1 DRRAQARALGAER
14 MADGDPAAVRIAAR
28 VVEVDAHQLEAAEHL
43 AGEGLV
49 DLDDIHV
56 LERQTG
62 ALKRARNGIRR
73 PDAHDARL
81 DAGAG
86 CREDAGN
93 RLATTSVPP
102 LSISDY

>member
-1 DRRAQARALGAER
+1 
-14 MADGDPAAVRIAAR
+14 MADGDRAAVRIDAR
-28 VVEVDAHQLEAAEHL
+28 VLEVDAHQLEAAEHL

-56 LERQTG
+56 PERQAG

-81 DAGAG
+81 DAGARSEERRVG
-86 CREDAGN
+86 KEGRWRGGPEPYEKRRRRAREQ
-93 RLATTSVPP
+93 
-102 LSISDY
+102 

>member
-1 DRRAQARALGAER
+1 
-14 MADGDPAAVRIAAR
+14 MADGDRAAVRIDAR
-28 VVEVDAHQLEAAEHL
+28 VLEVDAHQLETAEHL

-62 ALKRARNGIRR
+62 ALEGARNGIRR

-81 DAGAG
+81 DTGAG

-93 RLATTSVPP
+93 GFFTPLASHARDPMTNAAAPSLMPEAF
-102 LSISDY
+102 